1 MKVAIGYCPSC
12 TQKGLA
18 MLDVA
23 TEHAETLTRIKNAIK
38 VQGALGGPLE
48 AMTEIC
54 FLLDM
59 PMPAK
64 REPEKYDD
72 RWAMAALD
80 MLILR
85 FKGLLRR
92 FFMDSGFGEYIM
104 REMQERKQRY
114 ENEQERYHRAMRDRT
129 IRYDMGVE
137 PIPQDLTVRR
147 EYVVPEYR
155 VKENKR

>member
-1 MKVAIGYCPSC
+1 MKIAIGYCPSC

-23 TEHAETLTRIKNAIK
+23 TEHAETLKRIQNAIR

-64 REPEKYDD
+64 REPEKYDA
-72 RWAMAALD
+72 RWASAALD

-85 FKGLLRR
+85 FKDLLRR
-92 FFMDSGFGEYIM
+92 FFMDSDFGEYIM
-104 REMQERKQRY
+104 REIQERKKHY
-114 ENEQERYHRAMRDRT
+114 ESEQNRYHMMRDRVV
-129 IRYDMGVE
+129 RYDMGVQ